1 MSSVNHGR
9 FCAQT
14 RFLRRQ
20 FLQEGGLP
28 FTNVLSLK
36 CITDA
41 LMSNGVCWKER
52 IYTPLVTLWVF
63 LGQIL
68 SADHSCASAVARL
81 IAHRVSQNQSP
92 CSSETSAYCQARK
105 RLPEKFFSDVARHTG
120 RSLDDEANSDWL
132 WHGRRVYLYD
142 GATVTMPD
150 TPVNQAAYPQPKVQR
165 PGLGFPMARVC
176 AIMSLSCGA
185 IVDMAIGGYSGK
197 GQSELGLLRR
207 LLNVFRPGDVML
219 ADRLMCSWA
228 EMAALHSL
236 GVDCV
241 VRHTPK
247 RKLDWRCGT
256 RIGKDD
262 RIQVWPKRYPRR
274 KAERAFTENLP
285 NSLLVRVC
293 RVRIERPGFPSKV
306 LVIATTLLDPV
317 EYPKE
322 ELAALYRARW
332 NVEFYIRSLKQT
344 LQIESIEAMAVL
356 IRSLQIA

>member
-165 PGLGFPMARVC
+165 PGLGFPMARMC
-176 AIMSLSCGA
+176 AIMSLS
-185 IVDMAIGGYSGK
+185 
-197 GQSELGLLRR
+197 E
-207 LLNVFRPGDVML
+207 NPG
-219 ADRLMCSWA
+219 S
-228 EMAALHSL
+228 
-236 GVDCV
+236 
-241 VRHTPK
+241 
-247 RKLDWRCGT
+247 
-256 RIGKDD
+256 
-262 RIQVWPKRYPRR
+262 
-274 KAERAFTENLP
+274 AERKVCAREVQCSDVILD
-285 NSLLVRVC
+285 LL
-293 RVRIERPGFPSKV
+293 FPSYEDRSKSIEPTV
-306 LVIATTLLDPV
+306 GALDDP
-317 EYPKE
+317 PSRSFA
-322 ELAALYRARW
+322 LAATQLLLLL
-332 NVEFYIRSLKQT
+332 ST
-344 LQIESIEAMAVL
+344 
-356 IRSLQIA
+356 